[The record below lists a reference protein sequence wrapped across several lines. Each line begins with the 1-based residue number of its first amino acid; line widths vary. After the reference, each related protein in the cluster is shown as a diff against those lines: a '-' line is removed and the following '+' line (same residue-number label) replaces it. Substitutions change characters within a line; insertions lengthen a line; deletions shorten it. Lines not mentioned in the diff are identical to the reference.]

1 MAEQGQTPPKGKVD
15 VFDVMKQYKDGGLGI
30 DPTPSFRYMD
40 QLVRAG
46 EVDVQVDDAYI
57 KEKYGQLPEY
67 QQDPS
72 ALDRDIK
79 AARLIHTDFQTDR
92 FRPLPRISTRKR
104 GLSPYA
110 SFDLT
115 PRSSPYKLFTAKG
128 DEWLDTPQR
137 LAAGRGFF
145 EDTSRES
152 HPLMNDTHQK
162 RNLYAGFEFETDEY
176 GRLREAPVLREQR
189 YNESSFNLD
198 LVSRASGY
206 QPRERWW
213 LGGFAVNMFNS
224 AMELPMYGAA
234 AIENQWGE
242 TSKRRLRTMAYM
254 HSQYNSPTFSST
266 YDDIYLRGDLSMG
279 AQAPV
284 NWSQASTMSEED
296 AYSLYRALKTNE
308 EEIRARAKEGDIR
321 SKLDA
326 NIIDLGDGLYGHGA
340 LERLFT
346 TANLLKK
353 TSGLAASERGSQGA
367 FDNPEA
373 FFSGLGTTMGF
384 MLPQMGLSRGAASL
398 AARLGE
404 RGVAM
409 GILERA
415 AAKGAKAVLTKAGE
429 RAVQTIGGTAPAMQM
444 AGQGYDVAREAGYGH
459 DEARFVAGGYAAAMM
474 AAETLVGSQWMFK
487 SYLGAGGKDSYR
499 KMLLKNLRLARE
511 EAGASRNAIGRAVAA
526 SIEWLK
532 GGSNNAWKNRAMN
545 FGEAGLKETFQE
557 AGEEFGDAMVE
568 DMADMITGSMRFKE
582 QRGTNYSLWSR
593 VKEAGLMGGLS
604 GGLMSQLGD
613 QRRHAAP
620 NDPSIW
626 DAVQRGEGANVINAA
641 RALYDNKDITQ
652 KDLEVVQQDVDLATK
667 SFEAF
672 RDRNQGVYELMKKD
686 GGILPMYGQ
695 LSATKRGLMTAIKS
709 MKADPSALPEN
720 IAKKE
725 AELKDVEEKLSKIE
739 NGHELVDRMKQ
750 GAVQA
755 FMSESSRTKTISTES
770 LDKILDWFAGA
781 VDQFKNSAAERKA
794 LRETS
799 KKNIANAIDAI
810 ADGKS
815 VFEQVNALATAIT
828 ALATGKALSKEDAS
842 RVRNAMKAAS
852 EKILANLLATS
863 GGQSQGAQMEAPS
876 LLQDFTQLKDEASL
890 TDAETISA
898 LEDDILA
905 GKYGDDASKGY
916 REYARSVLAESQLF
930 GEESNA
936 EAFIQGLP
944 SDQSLDGTPSN
955 SDIMFDMI
963 RSSMERT
970 MTYLKNKE
978 SVTQEEMDDIGAMVT
993 SAVALPEAIA
1003 LAKGP
1008 MQKVVESIVTPKAID
1023 DYEGVR
1029 KLADDNDRIYK
1040 PASEISQEKLDAL
1053 NEMAN
1058 SIRSEHTRLG
1068 GVVDIRNKQLAHV
1081 ERTDLLMRAAKC
1093 ELYVSARPRTKND
1106 AIASAIADVTK
1117 MRQALDNISPSA
1129 KPSEVEAATNALRK
1143 AVLVMEQQVYLEL
1156 HNNVPFRAAVY
1167 NGMLNAFSDDRIQPA
1182 ASYYWNLTVQKTY
1195 SFNQY
1200 HRPEILNPSLDPASP
1215 DARLISAVSQAAIQ
1229 DITNWISRLS
1239 RVDPAIVY
1247 RAFEEY
1253 ASRYGDQAP
1262 LYINQEQY
1270 IRAVEIAS
1278 FLYNPDD
1285 KITNQLVLGRI
1296 KSNNEHWKDG
1306 HIPRSILLP
1315 GSQGVGKTTTIRS
1328 VIAVLEKM
1336 KGRKLKVA
1344 IVAPGTSNAVAVQ
1357 ENLVR
1362 SNSIEHSM
1370 VFGISDIAKIPEAM
1384 PDADVVIF
1392 DEAHVIS
1399 TDIAEKV
1406 RDVMRKMDRSAG
1418 LFLGDHRQVP
1428 SMVDLGSML
1437 PIESRMMRTM
1447 PLTVSFRHTDVEMIH
1462 VLEKLEGQVQKA
1474 ISQDWKEG
1482 QLPSMDETRYT
1493 ADGRSGVRLFQS
1505 IDEVAQSFAD
1515 ETIANPTIDSFLIV
1529 LNDAARLSMI
1539 SKLEKNVELMSAIG
1553 QQGLSN
1559 RVRMMGQGEHS
1570 VLGLEAERVFVAF
1583 GPEGLGSSYTRF
1595 LYTAMGRSKGSVSAF
1610 FPTGRSRQV
1619 PELRRSVINTNER
1632 AQRTALMKSR
1642 IRFDSNSIAPVKSE
1656 ASAEE
1661 ESAAPT
1667 PAPPPAPDQNDAAN
1681 SEMQGGVVYLKQDEV
1696 PSDKP
1701 HLVGMALTIISVT
1714 NEGGN
1719 ISYEVQLPN
1728 GEVMRVGADQVQE
1741 SAPERKVDL
1750 DPKNETKEEE
1760 PKAPNNENEARDV
1773 NPPSS
1778 GNRTRLQE
1786 LYESGRSL
1794 AIFTG
1799 SMPAVDD
1806 SGEPTAFNKSSELFR
1821 YRAELLKLLKGYHL
1835 PVKFIVRKNVKYNT
1849 GADQGRDETPYGNL
1863 SIQIH
1868 FDINDDTRQQ
1878 VEAVMQEAMRKAGI
1892 SLDVKTDTLSSFTM
1906 LGSAPA
1912 MTKSLNSRF
1921 DAYLAQLYQKASALN
1936 DGDVLPGYESLQA
1949 VQVTQMSVGEPG
1961 MAAKNYRVDGG
1972 FLPGILYRGKPEQYD
1987 VQIPLSELLRKVQ
2000 EKGGVHSSPRVD
2012 GNNYVIDVTSIPG
2025 LPPTRVP
2032 LQALPIA
2039 EDFFDK
2045 AAKELSSR
2053 NFTDGADLENTM
2065 IFGLLQQNQSKFID
2079 HAWPKLPHLRDKMME
2094 HLIIRKSVGRNGKEN
2109 QYMAFKA
2116 KRGDIAGRLA
2126 SAKALVK
2133 IVQDHQHEFAM
2144 ANERNGKRYGLE
2156 RQIIKRKTGSESE
2169 FVEIMNPEDLQT
2181 YVKDVNVPELLI
2193 DLTPVLDRES
2203 HEAANSGQS
2212 SAPEQVPPDPSLF
2225 MFSTVASNMNWE
2237 IRRELASRA
2246 VEYYRR
2252 VFGDRF
2258 VDGRLDFKP
2267 SINING
2273 IDAYGVMSNAHITLQ
2288 VNEEGF
2294 VSGIERHEAMHYVM
2308 LHLLDEASASDLLR
2322 QAKKEIAKAN
2332 GSDSWMIDDR
2342 TAHEWLAT
2350 QYQLNAPQEN
2360 SLIDRFFR
2368 WLRSALRRWGLYK
2381 WRINDLMMA
2390 IEDGQF
2396 KDQHPITSKQ
2406 DAPYFAEIADDKP
2419 SPLAPSRAKTLG
2431 SAASLSAAFG
2441 SPAHARS
2448 VIASVASALVRFGP
2462 YAPMYANEP
2471 VGRAVPRLKEVI
2483 NQVHELY
2490 KKQAEKEPVLRN
2502 GDQKI
2507 EWSSLSQ
2514 EEIRSLE
2521 PSVYR
2526 GYVASQLS
2534 KDSVYRM
2541 VVQSVF
2547 PNIDIERF
2555 LDDKSMLTLMENE
2568 SAVDTANTDM
2578 DQLDGLSGTA
2588 RNNNESIRPYDRA
2601 SGLARMM
2608 LENMVLINP
2617 IGMSGVESTMMADL
2631 DLLLSVG
2638 NKAAQGAFYS
2648 PDGVDPYD
2656 VLGENL
2662 KKIYE
2667 EDPDGKTGIHAYTLY
2682 KRFFDP
2688 VGTFTSNAKDLKGKP
2703 LQFFSYRYAS
2713 RSRKNVI
2720 SRISDDGMRGMAKQR
2735 YDYMEKA
2742 LQHVA
2747 NLFLDSTTA
2756 TRMITEVAG
2765 SGNARSRYLRFDEG
2779 DQERMNLNA
2788 RVNSMFSASGGI
2800 LQMSK
2805 EFRDRFAVGL
2815 PSDVAG
2821 ANITI
2826 GADGVRVG
2834 DTVLLKYTD
2843 KGPELQSKDV
2853 EVIREFFASMNYVVS
2868 DQTVK
2873 RLTEKDTSLAAELVG
2888 GWAASMHAT
2897 INQLG
2902 KPSADKSIWSWRYLE
2917 DVNRKKG
2924 GFRPVMLS
2932 EVSMAGS
2939 TDMAE
2944 GAEVPLPS
2952 SLFSMNQRL
2961 ARIEGSVRGSGYN
2974 RSFKTPGGEMA
2985 QADNIGT
2992 PLRRMFPSLM
3002 NSEHASAV
3010 PQKVAEQLL
3019 RKLPYLKAPGRILN
3033 PLLDANGPVR
3043 VKELIAYTGIRKF
3056 GGEESADF
3064 SRMTS
3069 IDFKFGVINAFVDGI
3084 VNNPGNQEV
3093 VVPLHVFGNRG
3104 DGELVSLQFSGKK
3117 LFNTSYGKSQSGTST
3132 IKQLDINY
3140 EVLDPLI
3147 HDRFHSAWN
3156 LYKLSTDRWAKFFGL
3171 SGGSSSQVVSMISGA
3186 KAIDVLASPDLVSG
3200 IDYIVKGDSV
3210 IPGNALAPDPK
3221 NTHYTLEN
3229 IRAIANANKAGAT
3242 ELRKEISRIFG
3253 DEIAYFKRSISG
3265 FHPSGETVAEGLF
3278 YAHHLA
3284 DQWVSELVMGPSAAY
3299 KGLSDYVKRS
3309 TGPMA
3314 PGHVGNYTRVP
3325 NIAYFIDPLD
3335 DPKAFDGQSFTT
3347 PWGFVDAVEAY
3358 AGLLGDMPGKM
3369 REAVNKRIYADA
3381 SMLVKFSE
3389 TMVSQRLYTTNPEVA
3404 RIIDRSLLHLPDLH
3418 ALWMSMPKENYNQF
3432 WQAAKSI
3439 IEQARKT
3446 GVQDQLI
3453 DLVSSHHNGKMGMR
3467 SVTPFEDNGPMTPVP
3482 LDSRNLILQ
3491 TNLDRSLDRRNQRAP
3506 FFTQLSAIMNVLDH
3520 NAMNGKIR
3528 ADIERK
3534 LTELALADF
3543 ERHLDQ
3549 QPGETRKEKAIALM
3563 AELGIRNAQ
3572 ENNELGQAIDA
3583 FTDPDGVSANNPII
3597 RSKMFSALVTALK
3610 KDSIAPKLRGQ
3621 QFTAS
3626 SGYGFIREE
3635 SAYEDVEFGLE
3646 EERLA
3651 EEKAL
3656 NDYGSFE
3663 WLPESDEGGESGFD
3677 ENALPKESAREL
3689 AFKKWTLERNDYVNK
3704 RVDEAR
3710 RNFNGKKRLPIDFE
3724 RLDENPSGDL
3734 RGRVLNRF
3742 EFIEKPKNGASPFG
3756 SVFSDKS
3763 LRFLSLDDMR
3773 WSASSEETG
3782 LKKLKPIKSRVSPS
3796 ANILRITSQDEY
3808 RALLGEKSRFPQPD
3822 DIVKMAKES
3831 GYDAIQYV
3839 PLAKESL
3846 TDEFYGAR
3854 VDKMMSSLGG
3864 AQLIVLNNAILEQAD
3879 GKFVASPVDLS
3890 SSNISDGQK
3899 AHLPKDQY
3907 KSDNSNKFIGRGVG
3921 ATGEYARL
3929 SQEAGKPVNVGKYA
3943 ASDVV
3948 WVSVNGKRS
3957 GAQPLDMEELQK
3969 AIDAGAS
3976 FLTDAKARRP
3986 EGGNE
3991 YNVGEQSLADALRA
4005 AGYEETEEVEG
4016 KVSRWKKKQV
4026 ESKRSGLRGP
4036 RIEGD
4041 KYIPAEIIAPFL
4053 YEEEFGFAPGS
4064 TMSLSKQQVRDQIL
4078 ARLGGQAVAVF
4089 DELTTVYV
4097 TRTPASNSSSGHF
4110 ATIVDFISDAGN
4122 TMFLPSE
4129 LNEKTGGDNDGDQMT
4144 MITKHVTVKN
4154 GLPEIVRGDDTAQ
4167 GLMNKLIDN
4176 VRDYYDDTRNAQLYM
4191 VGVGTKM
4198 IEGIAEKTQQERHP
4212 YTRKLH
4218 TPSSMFAMHEAVFD
4232 GDRLIGIL
4240 ANTIKAYSF
4249 LAHVHNQTV
4258 GTDAYYKVFPG
4269 HNLRMFDDNGVPL
4282 IISLSEVL
4290 NGSLDN
4296 VKLMVLGQLG
4306 INPDNVGALIGNML
4320 LGKPLDQAVASL
4332 RDYDKF
4338 VDAVRRNRSITSDD
4352 IGSQNMMRYMAN
4364 ELLKLQ
4370 QKAAMMKV
4378 PTESI
4383 LQQIDELTRL
4393 LHPLFVNE
4401 AFVRLGTIVSMNTG
4415 KNIPTN
4421 DSEFLIK
4428 SHQMEHILNQPV
4440 ADLLAEKPVFPQH
4453 HYVIEM
4459 AQRKPALHQ
4468 LVEENVRGVIDVN
4481 SAVRSMPNVMGYL
4494 SVFNKAKEISEKT
4507 MLQMSPEIKQLRSVV
4522 LEAVGRNGHF
4532 GDDGEL
4538 VWSRA
4543 FNDLM
4548 VSLNLQSLF
4557 GENQVVE
4564 LPGHGEFAIGTPG
4577 GAYRF
4582 AMEFPSFFAKQ
4593 LELLNNMPKDSRPR
4607 QLAKSNRFLEA
4618 IRVSGGDTPVLEA
4631 IDARRYRDPLLKDIL
4646 VRDFTTLDEIFQ
4658 IGSDNS
4664 MSDLIATYSIIK
4676 DRFDY
4681 NRNSLFHFL
4690 PARTVRSHSR
4700 KMDSMLNILQ
4710 AGTEENQ
4717 LDDVIVAKTPT
4728 ESVSYANLL
4737 EYLREQAPAA
4747 YPELAKVISTNQ
4759 DPTYFQVARN
4769 FARVEGGW
4777 KTFVWRPVESSEQDK
4792 KKSDIEVIAVSG
4804 WNVAPMLRPEP
4815 NVYPAN
4821 TLLNNIGVANYEQLM
4836 RGEEVVV
4843 SARSWVS
4850 PPPESVTQF
4859 TLPTGHVAIVKSRS
4873 SENLTIVVP
4882 GLVQDTNE
4890 NEDASILP
4898 MIMPASQEEMDASL
4912 INGQTRYGKNSVDL
4926 DQQSITG
4933 ALELVSRRSPNPFYR
4948 EMAGLIAPLLQNSGV
4963 STSVR
4968 SMSGYGRYRIGSP
4981 VVSFGVD
4988 NNQLD
4993 MDQAVI
4999 HEALHVLT
5007 ARAIEGLDTSSAA
5020 KLYKAQ
5026 MDGLL
5031 ERYKLNPASKAFA
5044 HYTTNTHEF
5053 VAGVMSD
5060 PSFQHHLNNLSE
5072 QGGSFWNR
5080 LVNTLRR
5087 FISALFPSF
5096 KYARNAYVGMVMEAT
5111 LRYGRDVAFSP
5122 GDPRRGQVL
5131 YMSTASASGHGMGA
5145 SHKPIKDIVDIRSRL
5160 QTSKKS
5166 SRTAE
5171 EASIEDQV
5179 TNIYRNVMRR
5189 NRRVQ
5194 RIGSVEFSIEGMT
5207 EGEAINY
5214 IRENVVP
5221 MLKQYED
5228 RRKDDV
5234 VRTLNEASG
5243 SINEVADAWMERFV
5257 DRKGRPI
5264 DRRED
5269 VLRLLGA
5276 MGHTNDTKYVRYS
5289 SLAKGGSI
5297 RHKGTDIAV
5306 DQLGVKHVPLFEGHD
5321 PIVAIT
5327 SGQNPTVRLFDIT
5340 SKSVDYMPRVSG
5352 GKTNHLLRNYVGG
5365 SMMGSVHG
5373 IYYGNDE
5380 GGVRSLTLAMQ
5391 TMALKKA
5398 NPSLSF
5404 ERVKVLSMNANGFTS
5419 MAVSMPDMVD
5429 VIKTIKKTALFGELP
5444 TEIRNIVGDESLLDP
5459 LIYRQSM
5466 IDLYGELLMNR
5477 STNLDKETYEWMENE
5492 RIKNAYE
5499 RERSSMLSSPKG
5511 LYHMMLNRLNQL
5523 SAMNARDGEEYKL
5536 LSAALYELGNQDV
5549 SGSNTWTDLSV
5560 LAKLLT
5566 NTNHIENDVVQWV
5579 VREVQNNEAAIVEK
5593 SRKEWLEH
5601 VAMIKDLDSVIRQI
5615 NPIVSGDKVVEVG
5628 WKRFERLFR
5637 KSKSEPGGKG
5647 IAVYNEAGE
5656 LVRMNLPMLHWD
5668 RNDEETA
5675 ELLRTGELTE
5685 AELTYANKVLDH
5697 IYEKMVEL
5705 QIHELKQTNNS
5716 EVRDQETGAF
5726 VESAARVLAERHVSS
5741 HWNRGWIPIV
5751 TKSGGEQITQGRVK
5765 QFAKGIGR
5773 SASNYD
5779 ALVDSEYFV
5788 DRNEVSVEQGSVPN
5802 PYYAEMDS
5810 INPFSVGGET
5820 RLRRLGLRGEADGSL
5835 VLVDPAM
5842 SNQFSFNMER
5852 IMKHFD
5858 LLANRQIIHEGK
5870 SMPVMG
5876 AAVAYLKAREE
5887 QTGMSNARV
5896 LDWLDNWARRKI
5908 IAKNPDPDPVT
5919 AHGLNIA
5926 PLANGLVTLGTYGGV
5941 ALNMKVAAASLIYN
5955 QMSSFV
5961 TAAAASLSGSD
5972 LFGLKEWGQAVS
5984 VCVGTKEGNE
5994 KMRALMQKLFVN
6006 EMQEGDF
6013 LNDERGRFNKTGSRV
6028 FTSHNLQAMNWV
6040 TDYFTRGI
6048 VMAAQMMK
6056 EGSWDAYSMKD
6067 GEVSYNKY
6075 LDRRFYNADGSMTKD
6090 GKRMMDWL
6098 VRKLDEQ
6105 GVNPLVNGELPV
6117 GHDLNMGRSFK
6128 WIADKYVI
6136 GGMDSSQ
6143 RVMLDSYWYGKI
6155 LMQFRKFLP
6164 TKFYNWHGKRMKTDE
6179 GGRLVVKND
6188 VAVWEKREIES
6199 YIAALL
6205 RTVRTM
6211 RDKRSLDIKTIY
6223 KEMDQADRFALA
6235 RMVADL
6241 MVAATML
6248 AIYMGLVSLGDDDDK
6263 KEKKKR
6269 SPLMRYLLYSDRTV
6283 RLFQQGAFDTFQGNL
6298 IGFAYQTGQNQNP
6311 IPMLSQANHMISA
6324 LFGDVDQIVR
6334 VLPANADVREI
6345 MTAVEK
6351 WERDNPQEL
6360 AEN

>member
-115 PRSSPYKLFTAKG
+115 PRRSPYKLFTAKG

-162 RNLYAGFEFETDEY
+162 RNLYAGFELETDEY

-415 AAKGAKAVLTKAGE
+415 AANGAKAVLTKAGE

-499 KMLLKNLRLARE
+499 KMLLKNLRLARA
-511 EAGASRNAIGRAVAA
+511 EAGASRNAIGRAVAG

-695 LSATKRGLMTAIKS
+695 LSATKRGLMAGIKS

-815 VFEQVNALATAIT
+815 VFEQVNALATEVT

-930 GEESNA
+930 GEESSA

-1741 SAPERKVDL
+1741 SAPERKIDSDL
-1750 DPKNETKEEE
+1750 KSETKEEE
-1760 PKAPNNENEARDV
+1760 PKTPNNENEARDV
-1773 NPPSS
+1773 NPSSS

-2116 KRGDIAGRLA
+2116 KRGDIADRLA

-2568 SAVDTANTDM
+2568 SAVDTADTDM

-2902 KPSADKSIWSWRYLE
+2902 KPLADKSIWSWRYLE

-3043 VKELIAYTGIRKF
+3043 VKELIAYTGVRKF

-3069 IDFKFGVINAFVDGI
+3069 IDFKFGIINAFVDGI

-3156 LYKLSTDRWAKFFGL
+3156 LYKLSAGRWAKFFGL
-3171 SGGSSSQVVSMISGA
+3171 SGDSSSQVVSMISGA

-3210 IPGNALAPDPK
+3210 IPGNALAPDAK

-3229 IRAIANANKAGAT
+3229 IRAIANANKAGAA
-3242 ELRKEISRIFG
+3242 ELRKEIKRIFD

-3299 KGLSDYVKRS
+3299 KSLSDYVKRS
-3309 TGPMA
+3309 TSPMA

-3325 NIAYFIDPLD
+3325 NVAFFIDPSN
-3335 DPKAFDGQSFTT
+3335 DPKAFDGQAFTT
-3347 PWGFVDAVEAY
+3347 PWGFVDAIEAY
-3358 AGLLGDMPGKM
+3358 GGLMGDMPGKM
-3369 REAVNKRIYADA
+3369 REAVNKRVYADA
-3381 SMLVKFSE
+3381 SMLLKFSE
-3389 TMVSQRLYTTNPEVA
+3389 TMVSQRLYETNPEVA

-3418 ALWMSMPKENYNQF
+3418 ALWTSMPKENYNQF
-3432 WQAAKSI
+3432 WQAAKSVM
-3439 IEQARKT
+3439 EQARKT

-3453 DLVSSHHNGKMGMR
+3453 DLESSHHNGKMGMR

-3482 LDSRNLILQ
+3482 LDPRNLILQ
-3491 TNLDRSLDRRNQRAP
+3491 TNLDRSLDRRNQLAP

-3528 ADIERK
+3528 ANIELK
-3534 LTELALADF
+3534 LTELALAEF
-3543 ERHLDQ
+3543 ERQLDQ

-3572 ENNELGQAIDA
+3572 ENNELGQVIDA

-3610 KDSIAPKLRGQ
+3610 KNSIAPKLRGQ

-3626 SGYGFIREE
+3626 SAYGFSRPEV
-3635 SAYEDVEFGLE
+3635 SSDTDGEF
-3646 EERLA
+3646 A
-3651 EEKAL
+3651 
-3656 NDYGSFE
+3656 
-3663 WLPESDEGGESGFD
+3663 
-3677 ENALPKESAREL
+3677 
-3689 AFKKWTLERNDYVNK
+3689 
-3704 RVDEAR
+3704 
-3710 RNFNGKKRLPIDFE
+3710 
-3724 RLDENPSGDL
+3724 
-3734 RGRVLNRF
+3734 
-3742 EFIEKPKNGASPFG
+3742 
-3756 SVFSDKS
+3756 
-3763 LRFLSLDDMR
+3763 
-3773 WSASSEETG
+3773 
-3782 LKKLKPIKSRVSPS
+3782 
-3796 ANILRITSQDEY
+3796 
-3808 RALLGEKSRFPQPD
+3808 
-3822 DIVKMAKES
+3822 
-3831 GYDAIQYV
+3831 AI
-3839 PLAKESL
+3839 
-3846 TDEFYGAR
+3846 
-3854 VDKMMSSLGG
+3854 
-3864 AQLIVLNNAILEQAD
+3864 
-3879 GKFVASPVDLS
+3879 PVDLS
-3890 SSNISDGQK
+3890 SSNISDDQK
-3899 AHLPKDQY
+3899 RHLPKDQGR
-3907 KSDNSNKFIGRGVG
+3907 NKAGV
-3921 ATGEYARL
+3921 
-3929 SQEAGKPVNVGKYA
+3929 QN
-3943 ASDVV
+3943 
-3948 WVSVNGKRS
+3948 N
-3957 GAQPLDMEELQK
+3957 
-3969 AIDAGAS
+3969 
-3976 FLTDAKARRP
+3976 
-3986 EGGNE
+3986 
-3991 YNVGEQSLADALRA
+3991 
-4005 AGYEETEEVEG
+4005 
-4016 KVSRWKKKQV
+4016 
-4026 ESKRSGLRGP
+4026 GLRGP
-4036 RIEGD
+4036 RVEGD

-4053 YEEEFGFAPGS
+4053 YEEEFLFAPGS

-4078 ARLGGQAVAVF
+4078 ARLGEKAVAVF
-4089 DELTTVYV
+4089 DELMTVYV

-4144 MITKHVTVKN
+4144 MITKHVIVKN
-4154 GLPEIVRGDDTAQ
+4154 GSPEIVRGDDTAQ
-4167 GLMNKLIDN
+4167 GLMNKLLDN

-4198 IEGIAEKTQQERHP
+4198 IEGIAEKTYQERHP

-4249 LAHVHNQTV
+4249 LAHVHNQTI

-4352 IGSQNMMRYMAN
+4352 IGSQNMMRYVAN

-4370 QKAAMMKV
+4370 QKAAMMKA
-4378 PTESI
+4378 PTKEI
-4383 LQQIDELTRL
+4383 LQQVNKLTRL

-4428 SHQMEHILNQPV
+4428 AHQMEHILNQPV

-4459 AQRKPALHQ
+4459 AQRKPALHH
-4468 LVEENVRGVIDVN
+4468 LIEANVRGVIDVN
-4481 SAVRSMPNVMGYL
+4481 NAVRSMPNVMGYL

-4532 GDDGEL
+4532 GNDGEL

-4933 ALELVSRRSPNPFYR
+4933 ALELVSRRSPSPFYR

-5955 QMSSFV
+5955 QMSSFA

-6164 TKFYNWHGKRMKTDE
+6164 AKFYNWHGKRMKTDE

-6235 RMVADL
+6235 RMGADL